1 MDKGTGTRPRIFRT
15 ADHQAVGFVIRH
27 HLGRQL
33 RRVLSFLLFVVEV
46 IQHFRKLFG
55 RGKAQRDDFAALNAV
70 FIDALHQIHQ
80 AVHHR
85 GFTG

>member
-1 MDKGTGTRPRIFRT
+1 MDKGTGTRPRIFRA
-15 ADHQAVGFVIRH
+15 ADHQTIGFVIRH

-33 RRVLSFLLFVVEV
+33 RRVLPFLLFVVEV
-46 IQHFRKLFG
+46 VQHIRKLFG
-55 RGKAQRDDFAALNAV
+55 RGKAQRDDFAALNTV

-80 AVHHR
+80 SIHHR